1 MYMKKI
7 IIMLLLTAILPL
19 SAHAWYPTGKTA
31 SVDIT
36 ARGGYNAL
44 ENAPLASG
52 AVAVQIFGLRTE
64 IEVGWAQFRLAD
76 LTTKNLCAVSAMVG
90 YIYEFGHAIYAMAGI
105 TNWGIDE
112 FPTTDYPT
120 IDSYTTSSSLG
131 NSLRGKV
138 KVGANLF
145 VTNRMFFNIDLSYIV
160 PNAHRYRLPGERS
173 GLNLTA
179 GIGVNL

>member
-1 MYMKKI
+1 MKKI
-7 IIMLLLTAILPL
+7 IIVLLLTAILPL

-31 SVDIT
+31 SFDIT

-52 AVAVQIFGLRTE
+52 AVAVQIFGIRTE
-64 IEVGWAQFRLAD
+64 IEVGWAQFRLPD
-76 LTTKNLCAVSAMVG
+76 LTTQNLCAVSAMVG
-90 YIYEFGHAIYAMAGI
+90 YTYEFGHAIYVMAGI
-105 TNWGIDE
+105 TNWGVNE
-112 FPTTDYPT
+112 FPTTGYPT
-120 IDSYTTSSSLG
+120 TDGYTIPSSLG

-145 VTNRMFFNIDLSYIV
+145 VTNHLFFNIDLSYII
-160 PNAHRYRLPGERS
+160 PNAHHYRLHGERD

-179 GIGVNL
+179 GIGINL